1 MKAIKTMQKRIE
13 KEEAYLETLK
23 PGTDEYSAS
32 QERLNRMTEL
42 LGQLEQNERDE
53 VHKNGQTKREIKAK
67 RTELIMDVAKFVIG
81 GVIVPVGMSV
91 FILKWEETGSVTTAL
106 RSWITNNVPKKF
118 M

>member
-1 MKAIKTMQKRIE
+1 MKAIKMLQKRIE
-13 KEEAYLETLK
+13 KEETYLETVE
-23 PGTDEYSAS
+23 PGSDKYNES

-42 LGQLEQNERDE
+42 LGQLEQNERE
-53 VHKNGQTKREIKAK
+53 EAHKNGQTKREIKAK
-67 RTELIMDVAKFVIG
+67 KTELIMDVAKFVVG
-81 GVIVPVGMSV
+81 GVIIPVGMSV